1 VTRTKPG
8 NGPFAGQR
16 HNHARCRAEALRTA
30 EHICADRG
38 ARLTGLRRK
47 VLELVWASHRPIG
60 AYAILEDLQRS
71 GRAAPPTV
79 YRALDFLIEHGLAHR
94 IASLNAYVGCA
105 RPGEP
110 HAGQFLLCAR
120 CKDAAEIQDSSV
132 AETLAA
138 SAAAAGFRVEQQT
151 VELEGVCPRC
161 RKSAGDELER

>member
-1 VTRTKPG
+1 VKQPKPG
-8 NGPFAGQR
+8 SGSFAVQP
-16 HNHARCRAEALRTA
+16 HDHARCRADALRTA
-30 EHICADRG
+30 ERICAGSG
-38 ARLTGLRRK
+38 ARLTGLRRR

-60 AYAILEDLQRS
+60 AYAILGDLQRS

-94 IASLNAYVGCA
+94 IASLNAYVGCV

-120 CKDAAEIQDSSV
+120 CKDAAELQDSLV
-132 AETLAA
+132 AQALAA

-161 RKSAGDELER
+161 LQRVGGDLDR

>member
-1 VTRTKPG
+1 VQP
-8 NGPFAGQR
+8 
-16 HNHARCRAEALRTA
+16 HDHARCRADALRTA
-30 EHICADRG
+30 ERICADSG
-38 ARLTGLRRK
+38 ARLTGLRRR

-94 IASLNAYVGCA
+94 ISSLNAYVGCA

-120 CKDAAEIQDSSV
+120 CKDAAELQDSRV
-132 AETLAA
+132 AETLAT

-161 RKSAGDELER
+161 LERVGDDPER

>member
-1 VTRTKPG
+1 MKRTKPG
-8 NGPFAGQR
+8 NGPFAMQP
-16 HNHARCRAEALRTA
+16 HDHARCLADALRTA
-30 EHICADRG
+30 ERICADRG
-38 ARLTGLRRK
+38 ARLTGSRRK

-71 GRAAPPTV
+71 SRAAPPTV

-120 CKDAAEIQDSSV
+120 CKDAAEIRDSRV

-151 VELEGVCPRC
+151 VELEGFCPRC
-161 RKSAGDELER
+161 REIVADEPER